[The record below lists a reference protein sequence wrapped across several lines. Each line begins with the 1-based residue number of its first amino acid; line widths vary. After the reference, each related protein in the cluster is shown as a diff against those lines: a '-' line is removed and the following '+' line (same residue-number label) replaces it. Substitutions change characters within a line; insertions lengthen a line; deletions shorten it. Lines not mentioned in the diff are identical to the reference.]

1 MKKTLLIASLALTFA
16 VFMAACNSCNSNK
29 FKQAENGLLYR
40 FETTNPEGAQ
50 PQAGDVLVGELLLRL
65 ENDTL
70 FTNVGNADRIFQVA
84 ESPMFKGDILE
95 GLLMMHVGE
104 KAIFKI
110 PADSI
115 GNFMQESQMP
125 PMYKKGAGQFFYYEI
140 ALMDIVTKDELAQE
154 QANFI
159 EEMNQRK
166 EEEPATL
173 AKYIADNNITVKP
186 TKSGL
191 YVIVNKKGTGAKV
204 AAGKKVSVNYTGRLL
219 DGTLFDTSRE
229 ADAKAADKVQPG
241 RTYEPLTYTVGAQS
255 MIKGWDEGIMGQPAG
270 SEITLVMPSELAYGA
285 RGAGKDILPYSPLV
299 FILTIES
306 VE

>member
-1 MKKTLLIASLALTFA
+1 MKKTLLFASLALTL
-16 VFMAACNSCNSNK
+16 AAFTTACNSNK
-29 FKQAENGLLYR
+29 FKQTENGLLYR
-40 FETTNPEGAQ
+40 FETQNSEGAQ
-50 PQAGDVLVGELLLRL
+50 PQNGDVMVGELILRI

-70 FTNVGNADRIFQVA
+70 FSNVGSPDRIFQVA
-84 ESPMFKGDILE
+84 EAPMFKGDIVE
-95 GLLMMHVGE
+95 GLKMMHVGD

-115 GNFMQESQMP
+115 GNFMMESQMP
-125 PMYKKGAGQFFYYEI
+125 PQYKKGSGQFFYYEI
-140 ALMDIVTKDELAQE
+140 SLMDLVTKDELAQE

-166 EEEPATL
+166 DNEPATL
-173 AKYIADNNITVKP
+173 AKYIADNNITAKP

-191 YVIVNKKGTGAKV
+191 YVIVNKKGDGPKV

-229 ADAKAADKVQPG
+229 ADAREANKVQEG
-241 RTYEPLTYTVGAQS
+241 REYGPMTYTVGSQP
-255 MIKGWDEGIMGQPAG
+255 MIKGWEEGIMGQTVG
-270 SEITLVMPSELAYGA
+270 SDITLVMPSELAYGG
-285 RGAGKDILPYSPLV
+285 RGAGKDIMPYSPLV
-299 FILTIES
+299 FNITIES